1 MMHKKHSH
9 WSMLGY
15 VSETN
20 SYFKT
25 CQIKKIKQF
34 TLPFPLE
41 LFYNISKKVDKIAS
55 LFSFQLMNKG
65 FGKLEYYYLQSLLN

>member
-9 WSMLGY
+9 WSVLGY
-15 VSETN
+15 VSEPN

-25 CQIKKIKQF
+25 WQTKKIVKQF

-41 LFYNISKKVDKIAS
+41 LFYNISKKLIK
-55 LFSFQLMNKG
+55 
-65 FGKLEYYYLQSLLN
+65 